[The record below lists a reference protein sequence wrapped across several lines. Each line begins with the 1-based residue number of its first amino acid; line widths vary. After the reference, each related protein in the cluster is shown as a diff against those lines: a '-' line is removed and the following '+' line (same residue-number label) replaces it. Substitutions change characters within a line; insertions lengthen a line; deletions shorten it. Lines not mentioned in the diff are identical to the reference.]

1 MGTDEPRITGHP
13 ATRVSFLFAMDE
25 RAGRRSVMIHLLREA
40 RRSHMA
46 GATVFKARNGFGA
59 AGRSHRD
66 HLVAEDAPAALVII
80 DVPDRIARF
89 LEAVDPVLEG
99 VTVVL
104 EEVEVMDAAVTDH

>member
-1 MGTDEPRITGHP
+1 MGMDEPRIAGHP
-13 ATRVSFLFAMDE
+13 ATRVSFLFAMDD

-40 RRSHMA
+40 RRSRMA

-66 HLVAEDAPAALVII
+66 RLVAEDAPAALVIV
-80 DVPDRIARF
+80 DAPDRIARF
-89 LEAVDPVLEG
+89 LEAVEPVLEG

-104 EEVEVMDAAVTDH
+104 EEVEVIDSGVIDR